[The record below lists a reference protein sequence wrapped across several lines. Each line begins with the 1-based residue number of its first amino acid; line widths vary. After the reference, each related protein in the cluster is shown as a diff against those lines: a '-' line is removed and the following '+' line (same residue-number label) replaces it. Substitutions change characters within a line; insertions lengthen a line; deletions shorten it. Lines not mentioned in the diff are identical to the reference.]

1 MGAAMAPER
10 TLEPATEKADRIA
23 DRLRDRIL
31 TEKLAEG
38 ASLGRV
44 ADLARE
50 YGVSMSSL
58 REALRMLEAEGLV
71 SMRRGPG
78 GGVQVHPPTEQGAA
92 RNMAL
97 LLQFRD
103 VTLGDVQEARI
114 LFEPLAARMLAE
126 GRSRRTAAA
135 ELRRLIDDQ
144 RGALDD
150 IAAFGKANA
159 AFHRQLYVL
168 VGNQTVAIMA
178 EMLAEIVE
186 RAIAAL
192 GETRAMLPRAARS
205 RSLRGQ
211 EQLVD
216 LIELGAAADA
226 EEHWRRHLQHAMK
239 HHGGEL
245 NRRVVELLDHG

>member
-1 MGAAMAPER
+1 MDPAAGASKQAEKA
-10 TLEPATEKADRIA
+10 EKADRIA
-23 DRLRDRIL
+23 RWLRDRIV
-31 TEKLAEG
+31 TEKLADGE
-38 ASLGRV
+38 SLGRV

-114 LFEPLAARMLAE
+114 LFEPLAARMLAKK
-126 GRSRRTAAA
+126 RARRRAAT
-135 ELRRLIDDQ
+135 ELRRVIEDQRAAIDDV
-144 RGALDD
+144 
-150 IAAFGKANA
+150 AAFGKHNA
-159 AFHRQLYVL
+159 EFHRQLYVL

-178 EMLAEIVE
+178 EMLAEIIE

-192 GETRAMLPRAARS
+192 GETRAMLPRAARA

-211 EQLVD
+211 ERLVE

-226 EEHWRRHLQHAMK
+226 EAQWRRHLQAAMRN
-239 HHGGEL
+239 HGGEL
-245 NRRVVELLDHG
+245 TTRVVELLDRT